1 MTRERRHAHRPPT
14 TARSVA
20 DMLLPAFATVVG
32 FWLAV
37 VWVLTGVPA

>member
-1 MTRERRHAHRPPT
+1 MSRNHVSRPRRP
-14 TARSVA
+14 RSESIA
-20 DMLLPAFATVVG
+20 WMLLPALATVVG